1 MQTNVKQW
9 VRAAAVRAAKTAAQA
24 SLGVIGA
31 SAAMGEVQ
39 WALVGSAAVLAAIV
53 SMLTSVTGI
62 PEVDEGASIAK
73 IAKQCG
79 RPAQSPHASQQPSW
93 RPPCFLRAHAAS
105 VPRWCR
111 ACATWRRWRL
121 TRETMTC

>member
-24 SLGVIGA
+24 AHGVIGA
-31 SAAMGEVQ
+31 SAAMGDVQ

-53 SMLTSVTGI
+53 STLTSVVGV

-73 IAKQCG
+73 IAKQ
-79 RPAQSPHASQQPSW
+79 
-93 RPPCFLRAHAAS
+93 
-105 VPRWCR
+105 
-111 ACATWRRWRL
+111 
-121 TRETMTC
+121 

>member
-24 SLGVIGA
+24 SLGVIWA

-73 IAKQCG
+73 IAKQ
-79 RPAQSPHASQQPSW
+79 
-93 RPPCFLRAHAAS
+93 
-105 VPRWCR
+105 
-111 ACATWRRWRL
+111 
-121 TRETMTC
+121 

>member
-24 SLGVIGA
+24 ALGVIGA
-31 SAAMGEVQ
+31 SAAMGDVQ

-53 SMLTSVTGI
+53 STLTSVVGV

-73 IAKQCG
+73 IAK
-79 RPAQSPHASQQPSW
+79 P
-93 RPPCFLRAHAAS
+93 
-105 VPRWCR
+105 
-111 ACATWRRWRL
+111 
-121 TRETMTC
+121 

>member
-24 SLGVIGA
+24 ALGVIGA
-31 SAAMGEVQ
+31 SAAMGDVQ

-53 SMLTSVTGI
+53 SALTSVVGV

-73 IAKQCG
+73 IAKQ
-79 RPAQSPHASQQPSW
+79 
-93 RPPCFLRAHAAS
+93 
-105 VPRWCR
+105 
-111 ACATWRRWRL
+111 
-121 TRETMTC
+121 

>member
-24 SLGVIGA
+24 ALGVIGA
-31 SAAMGEVQ
+31 SAAMGDVQ

-53 SMLTSVTGI
+53 STLTSVVGV

-73 IAKQCG
+73 Q
-79 RPAQSPHASQQPSW
+79 
-93 RPPCFLRAHAAS
+93 
-105 VPRWCR
+105 
-111 ACATWRRWRL
+111 
-121 TRETMTC
+121 

>member
-39 WALVGSAAVLAAIV
+39 WSLVGSAAVLAAIV

-73 IAKQCG
+73 IAKQ
-79 RPAQSPHASQQPSW
+79 
-93 RPPCFLRAHAAS
+93 
-105 VPRWCR
+105 
-111 ACATWRRWRL
+111 
-121 TRETMTC
+121 

>member
-53 SMLTSVTGI
+53 SMLTSVVGV
-62 PEVDEGASIAK
+62 PEVDEGASISK
-73 IAKQCG
+73 IAKQ
-79 RPAQSPHASQQPSW
+79 
-93 RPPCFLRAHAAS
+93 
-105 VPRWCR
+105 
-111 ACATWRRWRL
+111 
-121 TRETMTC
+121 

>member
-24 SLGVIGA
+24 ALGVIGA
-31 SAAMGEVQ
+31 SAAMGDVQ

-53 SMLTSVTGI
+53 STLTSVVGV

-73 IAKQCG
+73 IAKQ
-79 RPAQSPHASQQPSW
+79 
-93 RPPCFLRAHAAS
+93 
-105 VPRWCR
+105 
-111 ACATWRRWRL
+111 
-121 TRETMTC
+121 

>member
-24 SLGVIGA
+24 ALGVIGA
-31 SAAMGEVQ
+31 SAAMGDVQ

-53 SMLTSVTGI
+53 SMLTSVVGI

-73 IAKQCG
+73 IAKQ
-79 RPAQSPHASQQPSW
+79 
-93 RPPCFLRAHAAS
+93 
-105 VPRWCR
+105 
-111 ACATWRRWRL
+111 
-121 TRETMTC
+121 

>member
-73 IAKQCG
+73 IAKQ
-79 RPAQSPHASQQPSW
+79 
-93 RPPCFLRAHAAS
+93 
-105 VPRWCR
+105 
-111 ACATWRRWRL
+111 
-121 TRETMTC
+121 

>member
-24 SLGVIGA
+24 ALGVIGA
-31 SAAMGEVQ
+31 SAAMGDVQ

-53 SMLTSVTGI
+53 STFTSVVGV

-73 IAKQCG
+73 IAKQ
-79 RPAQSPHASQQPSW
+79 
-93 RPPCFLRAHAAS
+93 
-105 VPRWCR
+105 
-111 ACATWRRWRL
+111 
-121 TRETMTC
+121 

>member
-24 SLGVIGA
+24 ALGVIGA
-31 SAAMGEVQ
+31 SAAMGDVQ

-73 IAKQCG
+73 IAKQ
-79 RPAQSPHASQQPSW
+79 
-93 RPPCFLRAHAAS
+93 
-105 VPRWCR
+105 
-111 ACATWRRWRL
+111 
-121 TRETMTC
+121 